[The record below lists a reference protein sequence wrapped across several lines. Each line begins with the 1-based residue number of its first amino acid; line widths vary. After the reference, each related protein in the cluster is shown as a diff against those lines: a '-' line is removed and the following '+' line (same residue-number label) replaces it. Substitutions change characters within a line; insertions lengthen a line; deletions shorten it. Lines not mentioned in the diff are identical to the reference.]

1 MTELSTAIAAQT
13 ELNGLPV
20 YYCDYTDSSE
30 IELVSFVDE
39 PAVDVSWIALSKQP
53 QQPLYLSSDEY
64 HTVTGV
70 VLRAG
75 YPIYRHQEGREFYIV
90 FTKESIRKYVE
101 RFFREKRTS
110 DVNLDH
116 SDKTD
121 GCYLIESYFVGRDNR
136 FGVEEGSWVCTYKVD
151 NSDVWKD
158 IKDGKFKGFSVEATV
173 DLREDD
179 FEFEIDQILK

>member
-1 MTELSTAIAAQT
+1 MTELSTTT

-20 YYCDYTDSSE
+20 YYCDYTDASE

-39 PAVDVSWIALSKQP
+39 PAVDVSWVALSKQP

-121 GCYLIESYFVGRDNR
+121 GCYLIESYFVGEDNR

-158 IKDGKFKGFSVEATV
+158 IKAGKFKGFSVEAIV

-179 FEFEIDQILK
+179 IEFDIDQILK